1 MAGSNA
7 VRMTCMVTAL
17 FWAVGADRLPPS
29 AKRQQAWKRWMAS
42 LPVQPSARVKPSL
55 GNVTLLEL
63 LRCEKVSTPKAIR
76 RLVESDPESMCPCI
90 EEHGVVWYRSNTE
103 SRFVPNSDRVQQIL
117 SDDLNI
123 ADTAKLCWDCN
134 CVARTDGTLDVAVK
148 VWPGDNNNYFHK
160 AQTLVQERLLVLEEA
175 CPKVS
180 TPDTIKETFT
190 ENREGI
196 CRGCHKGGAVTAG
209 WLEPKMMAKKLSMNS
224 SSDNLCYQCTCTHGG
239 VDSKGSAIL
248 GHWYAKLWAWSENA
262 EGTKLFS
269 FPDRRQGSNAE
280 RIFSAHY
287 DDYDK
292 SFYDIR
298 FRNFW

>member
-17 FWAVGADRLPPS
+17 FWAVGANRLPPS
-29 AKRQQAWKRWMAS
+29 A
-42 LPVQPSARVKPSL
+42 PVKPSL
-55 GNVTLLEL
+55 GNVSLLEL
-63 LRCEKVSTPKAIR
+63 GRCEKVSTPKAIR

-90 EEHGVVWYRSNTE
+90 EERGVVWYRSNTG

-148 VWPGDNNNYFHK
+148 VWPGYNNNYRHR

-224 SSDNLCYQCTCTHGG
+224 SSDNLCYHCTCTDGG
-239 VDSKGSAIL
+239 VDSYGSAIF

-280 RIFSAHY
+280 RIFFEHY
-287 DDYDK
+287 DDNGK
-292 SFYDIR
+292 SFYDNLNMSFYDNGESFYDR
-298 FRNFW
+298 RQGFSGE